1 MDLFTETAA
10 WLTDPGHWTGAAGIP
25 TRLAEHLAVSLASL
39 ALAVAIA
46 LPIGLFVG
54 HTRRGATVAVNV
66 ANLGRALP
74 TLALITIFLPI
85 TVVIDPQL
93 GFKVYPTLL
102 ALVVLGLPPILVNT
116 YVGISGV
123 DADLVEAGRGMG
135 LREREILRR
144 LEIPV
149 AVPVIAGGI
158 RSAASQIVATATLG
172 AIFGGVGLGRYLV
185 EGIAQ
190 NDNGMIFGGV
200 TLVAVLSLATE
211 AVFALVQRRI
221 TSPGLSEPRVGW
233 RSRAQPGRP
242 AGAEAGGTGAA

>member
-1 MDLFTETAA
+1 MDLFSQTAA
-10 WLTDPGHWTGAAGIP
+10 WLADPTNWSGAGGIP
-25 TRLAEHLAVSLASL
+25 TRLVEHLAVSFAALL
-39 ALAVAIA
+39 LAVAIA

-54 HTRRGATVAVNV
+54 HTRRGASVAVNV

-74 TLALITIFLPI
+74 TLALITIFLPV
-85 TVVIDPQL
+85 TVLVDPQL

-116 YVGISGV
+116 YVGVSGV

-135 LREREILRR
+135 MRETEILRR
-144 LEIPV
+144 VEVPV
-149 AVPVIAGGI
+149 AIPVIAGGI

-211 AVFALVQRRI
+211 TVFALGQRRI
-221 TSPGLSEPRVGW
+221 TSPELKTTSAGW
-233 RSRAQPGRP
+233 MHRAAP
-242 AGAEAGGTGAA
+242 AAGTGASPAA

>member
-1 MDLFTETAA
+1 MDLFSETTA
-10 WLTDPGHWTGAAGIP
+10 WLTDPSHWSGAGGIP
-25 TRLAEHLAVSLASL
+25 TRLVEHLAVSLASL

-46 LPIGLFVG
+46 LPIGLYVG
-54 HTRRGATVAVNV
+54 HTRRGASVAVNV

-74 TLALITIFLPI
+74 TLALITIFLPL

-116 YVGISGV
+116 YVGVSGI

-135 LREREILRR
+135 MREGEILRR
-144 LEIPV
+144 IEIPV
-149 AVPVIAGGI
+149 AIPVIAGGI

-211 AVFALVQRRI
+211 LVFALAQRRI
-221 TSPGLSEPRVGW
+221 TSPGLATEKIGWLEGERPTPR
-233 RSRAQPGRP
+233 
-242 AGAEAGGTGAA
+242 AEAIG